1 MVDITSTSP
10 SGSAVHR
17 PIKILS
23 PQLANQIA
31 AGEVVERP
39 ASVVKELLENSLDAG
54 ATVVLIEIEQGG
66 QKRILIRDNGAGIA
80 KDELALALSRHA
92 TSKISNIDDLEHITS
107 MGFRGEALASISS
120 VSRLNLTSKPSVQA
134 QAWQACAEGQQM
146 QVELTPVA
154 HPDGTSIEVLD
165 LFFNTPARRK
175 FLRTGKTEFQ
185 HIENIVKR
193 IALTRPDVQFEL
205 KHNQKLCCRYPRV
218 KDIAKRIEQVC
229 GKNMLL
235 NCTPIDYSFDGMVLS
250 GYCSKLGHGIAT
262 RDLQYT
268 FVNGRMVK
276 DKLLAHALRQV
287 YEDTLP
293 PQTFASYVLYLQV
306 SPQQIDVNVHP
317 AKHEVRFHQSRQVHD
332 IVFKAVNDAISY
344 YADNADNADNA
355 ATSGKNVLET
365 PSHNYIQTLSP
376 ARSDSSN
383 KDGMSTN
390 FVNNAYSDTQSSRS
404 QSPLGLAKFSQHR
417 SNVPARREI
426 KANHDFYAGID
437 LPSSSQHPSPT
448 VEPTKTTQQNQ
459 AAHSNEGQNE
469 QHRQLASPSL
479 IMHHYLYNSPYV
491 VLARSENL
499 DVLPIS
505 KLLATIVKIR
515 ILNSTIAQPL
525 LMPVSVENKLS
536 IKQTQLDYFANLNML
551 MSVSHQKLILKQV
564 PCELRQLPW
573 ASIFPRL
580 ASTEIISQKNDADI
594 LASTIALAWLRSLE
608 VTSSMLNGWMNE
620 LGAQQL
626 QTLCEKHA
634 KSLHLSTWMSPDK

>member
-1 MVDITSTSP
+1 
-10 SGSAVHR
+10 
-17 PIKILS
+17 LS

-39 ASVVKELLENSLDAG
+39 ASVVKELLENSVDAG

-80 KDELALALSRHA
+80 KEELALALSRHA

-120 VSRLNLTSKPSVQA
+120 VSRLNLTSKPSAQA
-134 QAWQACAEGQQM
+134 QAWQACAEGKQM

-175 FLRTGKTEFQ
+175 FLRSGKTEFQ

-250 GYCSKLGHGIAT
+250 GYCSKLGHGVAT
-262 RDLQYT
+262 RDSQYT

-317 AKHEVRFHQSRQVHD
+317 SKHEVRFHQSRQVHD
-332 IVFKAVNDAISY
+332 LVFKAVNDAISY
-344 YADNADNADNA
+344 SADNA
-355 ATSGKNVLET
+355 ATSSKNVLEA

-376 ARSDSSN
+376 VRSDSVN

-390 FVNNAYSDTQSSRS
+390 FVNNGYSDTQGSRL
-404 QSPLGLAKFSQHR
+404 QSPLGLTKSSQHR
-417 SNVPARREI
+417 SNVPARKEI

-437 LPSSSQHPSPT
+437 LPSSSQHRSPT
-448 VEPTKTTQQNQ
+448 VEPTKATQQNQ

-479 IMHHYLYNSPYV
+479 SMHHYLYNSPYV
-491 VLARSENL
+491 VLARGENL

-515 ILNSTIAQPL
+515 ILDSTIAQPL

-536 IKQTQLDYFANLNML
+536 IKQAQLDSFANLNML
-551 MSVSHQKLILKQV
+551 MSASHQKLILKQV

-573 ASIFPRL
+573 ASIFPQL
-580 ASTEIISQKNDADI
+580 VSAVMIAHKNDADI

-608 VTSSMLNGWMNE
+608 VTSSMLNGWMSE

-626 QTLCEKHA
+626 QTLCEKDA